1 MNLYDLMMKR
11 RSVRNFDD
19 KDIPEEIIKKLLD
32 VVTHAPSGGNIQPIS
47 VIVVQD
53 AEARKELAKMVGDQ
67 PWVRNAPLSMIFCID
82 FHRIKKWASMF
93 DTEYEGEKAS
103 LSFLIAYADLMC
115 AAQNVVILAESH
127 GLGSVYIGT
136 ILDVIDEARKYFSMP
151 KLVLP
156 MMVLS
161 VGYPKTMPK
170 NIPKIKR
177 EIIAHRE
184 KYQVLS
190 DEQIKQAF
198 EDKYGSFD
206 DNLQRHFHKIYVEA
220 QEAEKQEKPEWAN
233 PEKIKKRIKKLNI
246 KNNAQFLFKFRYPS
260 KLMIRMNKSLS
271 AAFKN
276 AGFDLF

>member
-11 RSVRNFDD
+11 RSARNFED
-19 KDIPEEIIKKLLD
+19 KEIPEEITKQLLD
-32 VVTHAPSGGNIQPIS
+32 VVTNAPSGGNIQPIS

-53 AEARKELAKMVGDQ
+53 ADARKELARMVGDQ

-93 DTEYEGEKAS
+93 DTDYEGEKAS

-115 AAQNVVILAESH
+115 SAQNVVILAENH

-136 ILDVIDEARKYFSMP
+136 ILDVIDQARAYFSMP

-161 VGYPKTMPK
+161 VGYPKTIPM
-170 NIPKIKR
+170 NIPKLKR
-177 EIIAHRE
+177 EVIAHKE
-184 KYQVLS
+184 KYQMMS
-190 DEQIKQAF
+190 DEEIKQAF

-206 DNLQRHFHKIYVEA
+206 DNLKRHFHKIYVEA
-220 QEAEKQEKPEWAN
+220 QEAEKQEKPEWAD
-233 PEKIKKRIKKLNI
+233 PEKIKERIKKLNI

-260 KLMIRMNKSLS
+260 KLMIRMNRSLFS
-271 AAFKN
+271 SFKN